1 MSNSKASLFPSIS
14 LLALILS
21 VTAIFLQQQSNPSAT
36 TPSQQTTSS
45 SDTSKLQMKFS
56 QLRNEVKQ
64 LQERLDSIEST
75 SAKSEITGARSRGS
89 NSSASQLLDELHDGN
104 QSTDGSDKSV
114 SALLGEDLTRDERLL
129 AAVEAVME
137 ERGVEYTQA
146 ALRRSEIEES
156 RDKTTEFV
164 DGSLERV
171 PRILD
176 QVAREMNLGVARQL
190 QLEDVLLTYS
200 DTAAQITD
208 DLYRDPPPSYDET
221 EQIVAEYWQVFG
233 QLGGQLQEVLNDE
246 EMKQF
251 GQIVG
256 VIRQQQSEEQQ
267 QEN

>member
-1 MSNSKASLFPSIS
+1 MSDSKNSLFHSIS

-21 VTAIFLQQQSNPSAT
+21 ATAIFLHQQSTPAPATPGNP
-36 TPSQQTTSS
+36 QIS
-45 SDTSKLQMKFS
+45 SDTSQLEES
-56 QLRNEVKQ
+56 LSLLRNEVRQ
-64 LQERLDSIEST
+64 LQTKLASIEAATIRSDSSRTPGRGPTSST
-75 SAKSEITGARSRGS
+75 GILLEETG
-89 NSSASQLLDELHDGN
+89 
-104 QSTDGSDKSV
+104 STDAAGKSV
-114 SALLGEDLTRDERLL
+114 SALLGEDLSTDERLL

-137 ERGVEYTQA
+137 ERGVEYTRA
-146 ALRRSEIEES
+146 AMRRSEIEES

-176 QVAREMNLGVARQL
+176 QVAREMNLGATRQL

-208 DLYRDPPPSYDET
+208 ELYSDPPPSYDET

-233 QLGGQLQEVLNDE
+233 QLGGQLQEVLNE
-246 EMKQF
+246 QEMKQF

-256 VIRQQQSEEQQ
+256 VIRQQQAEEQH